1 MKKFLVLI
9 SSLLFFCGVSF
20 AADIPEFILFYWETC
35 PHCKNVEA
43 YLEELKEEYDFK
55 VTWYEVFFD
64 ADSQKVMQV
73 YEKILWAHFTWV
85 PVLIAWNEF
94 VEWEDYE
101 AIDVLFEKHALKK
114 SENNENFNENSDNQQ
129 LQRPDK
135 NDTTWDV
142 DIDITPL
149 QDVSTIIET
158 WTWDETTSWNVVATW
173 ENENN
178 NAFSWSDEWTWDTDQ
193 SVTLFGKKIILK
205 SVWPIVFWIILW
217 FADGINPCMFWVLI
231 FLLTYLVSV

>member
-85 PVLIAWNEF
+85 PVF
-94 VEWEDYE
+94 TKE
-101 AIDVLFEKHALKK
+101 AVTASAAQI
-114 SENNENFNENSDNQQ
+114 
-129 LQRPDK
+129 
-135 NDTTWDV
+135 
-142 DIDITPL
+142 
-149 QDVSTIIET
+149 
-158 WTWDETTSWNVVATW
+158 
-173 ENENN
+173 
-178 NAFSWSDEWTWDTDQ
+178 FS
-193 SVTLFGKKIILK
+193 
-205 SVWPIVFWIILW
+205 
-217 FADGINPCMFWVLI
+217 
-231 FLLTYLVSV
+231 